1 VEIMTDGDLVLSWLN
16 NGECKRVKQLRK
28 VTGSLHAERMER
40 SHMIDSM
47 LQAAQ

>member
-1 VEIMTDGDLVLSWLN
+1 VEIMTGGDF
-16 NGECKRVKQLRK
+16 ECEHVQQLRK

-47 LQAAQ
+47 QQAAQ